1 MLPPQAAVAITAT
14 VVAFAAWL
22 VRRPKRDPALA
33 RRAAAAMELLAVL
46 GQHGA
51 THVPLQVRQV
61 KYAPTLGIFTAAPV
75 KKGDVLFTLPSELMI
90 FGADSYQSVAL
101 SLARIAKSSSML
113 PASDWARAY
122 VAALPD
128 CPQLVRN
135 GSAADSALI
144 EATHGT
150 AWARASADVE
160 RNVAL
165 LQRLMPENSEE
176 LIRWAICMV
185 HTRADS
191 ERRLSDGPM
200 LMPFVDLV
208 NHHGHASSIDRSV
221 WGDAAGGEFTSA
233 AGAAPRPATGTARK
247 WKMELVAV
255 RDLKAGDEVT
265 WSYLQGASRLML
277 LASFGF
283 NSADAPDASIPVR
296 LPETNETRDDDDGCP
311 PPEQLAV
318 DMRLDARGVLDADAM
333 RAAMRCARLRMYN
346 AENASWARHSRHTD
360 AAWGATAAA
369 APTRVRKQDRWLVR
383 TVLSRCAAATD
394 RAGRVQQLAAAAS
407 AELAAAA
414 VAESNAFVQCAA
426 HMEVAREAL
435 QRAEE
440 GEATTE
446 AVGSSRTPPP
456 SMQ

>member
-1 MLPPQAAVAITAT
+1 M
-14 VVAFAAWL
+14 
-22 VRRPKRDPALA
+22 
-33 RRAAAAMELLAVL
+33 
-46 GQHGA
+46 
-51 THVPLQVRQV
+51 
-61 KYAPTLGIFTAAPV
+61 
-75 KKGDVLFTLPSELMI
+75 LFTLPSELMI

-101 SLARIAKSSSML
+101 ARGLRKLLDAPGVGLGEGLRGGAARL
-113 PASDWARAY
+113 PAAR
-122 VAALPD
+122 
-128 CPQLVRN
+128 PQRQR
-135 GSAADSALI
+135 GDSALI

-208 NHHGHASSIDRSV
+208 NHAGHASSIDRSV
-221 WGDAAGGEFTSA
+221 WSDAAGGEFTSA

-318 DMRLDARGVLDADAM
+318 DMRLDARGVLDA
-333 RAAMRCARLRMYN
+333 AAMRGDGCARLRCTMP
-346 AENASWARHSRHTD
+346 RMRRGR
-360 AAWGATAAA
+360 GAGPHRRGVGRDGRRRA
-369 APTRVRKQDRWLVR
+369 TRVRKQDRWLVR

-426 HMEVAREAL
+426 HMEVAQAP